1 MSVIGSI
8 SSETISPKS
17 FTFNQVK
24 SEVLTSINDPLGDTY
39 SDRAKELI
47 YEGICSLALGGYSR
61 DGYPLIA
68 KTEIY
73 DVATG
78 GHPIQI
84 SGSSSVLSS
93 PVLKIVSIV
102 DEQATAGLIGVQTYK
117 FIPIGLDEYN
127 RLFDQD
133 EYPFADE
140 LFYYR
145 EGDFIKLYPVGRVGD
160 VGSILINYIASPDD
174 YGDSDVM
181 TDGYSLDF
189 LYKVVDYSVGRIR
202 EEQTGE

>member
-1 MSVIGSI
+1 MSIATEAI
-8 SSETISPKS
+8 SQKS

-24 SEVLTSINDPLGDTY
+24 SEVLTRVNDPLGDTY
-39 SDRAKELI
+39 SARAKELI

-68 KTEIY
+68 KTESY
-73 DVATG
+73 NVAAR
-78 GHPIQI
+78 GHPIQV

-102 DEQATAGLIGVQTYK
+102 DEQSVAGLIGVQTYK

-140 LFYYR
+140 IFYYR
-145 EGDFIKLYPVGRVGD
+145 EGDYIKLYPLERACD

-189 LYKVVDYSVGRIR
+189 LYKVVDYSVGKIR
-202 EEQTGE
+202 QEQAGE

>member
-24 SEVLTSINDPLGDTY
+24 SEVLTRINDPLGDTY

-102 DEQATAGLIGVQTYK
+102 DEQAIAGLLGAQTYK

-140 LFYYR
+140 IFYYR
-145 EGDFIKLYPVGRVGD
+145 EGDHIKLYPLERAGD
-160 VGSILINYIASPDD
+160 VGGILINYIASPDD

>member
-1 MSVIGSI
+1 MSIAT
-8 SSETISPKS
+8 ETISLKS

-24 SEVLTSINDPLGDTY
+24 SEVLTRVNDPLGDTY

-68 KTEIY
+68 KTESY
-73 DVATG
+73 NVAES
-78 GHPIQI
+78 GHPIQV

-93 PVLKIVSIV
+93 SPLKIVSIV
-102 DEQATAGLIGVQTYK
+102 DEQAVAGLYGGQTYK

-127 RLFDQD
+127 RLFDQN
-133 EYPFADE
+133 EYPFSDE
-140 LFYYR
+140 IFYYR
-145 EGDFIKLYPVGRVGD
+145 EGDYIKLYPLERAGD
-160 VGSILINYIASPDD
+160 VGSILINYIGSPDD

>member
-1 MSVIGSI
+1 MS
-8 SSETISPKS
+8 TIATEATVHKS

-24 SEVLTSINDPLGDTY
+24 SEVLTRINDPLGDTY

-68 KTEIY
+68 KTESYNVI
-73 DVATG
+73 VS

-93 PVLKIVSIV
+93 QVLKIISIV
-102 DEQATAGLIGVQTYK
+102 DEQAVSGAAGIQTYK

-140 LFYYR
+140 IFYYR
-145 EGDFIKLYPVGRVGD
+145 EGDFIKFYPLERTGD
-160 VGSILINYIASPDD
+160 VGSILINYIAAPND
-174 YGDSDVM
+174 YGDSDIM

>member
-24 SEVLTSINDPLGDTY
+24 SEVLTRINDPLGDTY

-102 DEQATAGLIGVQTYK
+102 DEQAIAGLLGAQTYK

-160 VGSILINYIASPDD
+160 VGSILINYIASPND

-202 EEQTGE
+202 QEQAGE

>member
-1 MSVIGSI
+1 MSIATEAI
-8 SSETISPKS
+8 IQKS
-17 FTFNQVK
+17 FTFDQVK
-24 SEVLTSINDPLGDTY
+24 SEVLTRVNDPLGDTY

-68 KTEIY
+68 KTESY
-73 DVATG
+73 NVATS

-102 DEQATAGLIGVQTYK
+102 DEQAVSGAAGAQTYK

-140 LFYYR
+140 IFYYR
-145 EGDFIKLYPVGRVGD
+145 EGDYIKLYPLETAGD

-181 TDGYSLDF
+181 TYGYSLDF

>member
-1 MSVIGSI
+1 MSAIGTEAI
-8 SSETISPKS
+8 SQKS
-17 FTFNQVK
+17 FTFDQVK
-24 SEVLTSINDPLGDTY
+24 SEVLTRINDPLGDTY

-68 KTEIY
+68 KTESYNVI
-73 DVATG
+73 VS

-93 PVLKIVSIV
+93 QVLKIISIV
-102 DEQATAGLIGVQTYK
+102 DEQAVSGALGVQTYK

-140 LFYYR
+140 IFYYR
-145 EGDFIKLYPVGRVGD
+145 EGDFIKFYPLERTGD
-160 VGSILINYIASPDD
+160 VGSILINYIAAPND

>member
-1 MSVIGSI
+1 MSVIGTEAI
-8 SSETISPKS
+8 IQKS
-17 FTFNQVK
+17 FTFDQVK
-24 SEVLTSINDPLGDTY
+24 SEVLTRVNDPLGDTY

-68 KTEIY
+68 KTESY
-73 DVATG
+73 NVATS

-140 LFYYR
+140 IFYYR

>member
-1 MSVIGSI
+1 MSAIGTEAI
-8 SSETISPKS
+8 SQKS
-17 FTFNQVK
+17 FTFDQVK
-24 SEVLTSINDPLGDTY
+24 SEVLTRINDPLGDTY

-68 KTEIY
+68 KTESY
-73 DVATG
+73 NVPES

-84 SGSSSVLSS
+84 SGSSSDLSS
-93 PVLKIVSIV
+93 QVLKIISIV
-102 DEQATAGLIGVQTYK
+102 DEQSISGTFGYQLYK

-127 RLFDQD
+127 RLFTQD
-133 EYPFADE
+133 EHPFDDE
-140 LFYYR
+140 IFYYR
-145 EGDFIKLYPVGRVGD
+145 EGDFIKFYPLDRAYN
-160 VGSILINYIASPDD
+160 VGSILINYIAAPND

-189 LYKVVDYSVGRIR
+189 LYKVVDYSVGRIMQEQGR
-202 EEQTGE
+202 E

>member
-1 MSVIGSI
+1 MSVIGTEAI
-8 SSETISPKS
+8 SQKS
-17 FTFNQVK
+17 FTFDQVK
-24 SEVLTSINDPLGDTY
+24 SEVLTRINDPLGDTY

-47 YEGICSLALGGYSR
+47 YEGICSLGLGGYSR

-68 KTEIY
+68 KTESYNVI
-73 DVATG
+73 VS

-84 SGSSSVLSS
+84 SGASSVLSS
-93 PVLKIVSIV
+93 QVLKIISIV
-102 DEQATAGLIGVQTYK
+102 DEQAVSGAAGIQTYK

-140 LFYYR
+140 IFYYR
-145 EGDFIKLYPVGRVGD
+145 EGDFIKFYPLERTGD
-160 VGSILINYIASPDD
+160 VGSILINYIAAPND

>member
-24 SEVLTSINDPLGDTY
+24 SEVLTRINDPLGDTY

-102 DEQATAGLIGVQTYK
+102 DEQAIAGLLGAQTYK

-202 EEQTGE
+202 QEQAGE

>member
-1 MSVIGSI
+1 MSIGTEAS
-8 SSETISPKS
+8 SPKS

-24 SEVLTSINDPLGDTY
+24 SEVLTRVNDPLGDTY

-47 YEGICSLALGGYSR
+47 YEGICSIALGGYSR

-68 KTEIY
+68 KTESY
-73 DVATG
+73 NVAAS
-78 GHPIQI
+78 GHPIQV
-84 SGSSSVLSS
+84 SGFSSALSSS
-93 PVLKIVSIV
+93 PLKIVSIV
-102 DEQATAGLIGVQTYK
+102 DEQAVAGLYGGQTYK

-127 RLFDQD
+127 RLFDQN
-133 EYPFADE
+133 EYPFSDE
-140 LFYYR
+140 IFYYR
-145 EGDFIKLYPVGRVGD
+145 EGDYIKLYPLERAGD
-160 VGSILINYIASPDD
+160 VGSILINYIGSPDD

-202 EEQTGE
+202 QEQAGE

>member
-1 MSVIGSI
+1 MSIATEAV
-8 SSETISPKS
+8 SPKS

-24 SEVLTSINDPLGDTY
+24 SEVLTRVNDPLGDTY
-39 SDRAKELI
+39 SNRAKELI

-68 KTEIY
+68 KTESY
-73 DVATG
+73 NVADS
-78 GHPIQI
+78 GHPIQV
-84 SGSSSVLSS
+84 SGSSSALSS
-93 PVLKIVSIV
+93 SPLKIVSIV
-102 DEQATAGLIGVQTYK
+102 DEQAVAGLYGGQTYK

-127 RLFDQD
+127 RLFDQN
-133 EYPFADE
+133 EYPFSDE
-140 LFYYR
+140 IFYYR
-145 EGDFIKLYPVGRVGD
+145 EGDYIKLYPLERAGD
-160 VGSILINYIASPDD
+160 VGSILINYVASPDD

-202 EEQTGE
+202 QEQAGE

>member
-1 MSVIGSI
+1 MSSI
-8 SSETISPKS
+8 ATEAISQKS
-17 FTFNQVK
+17 FTFDQVK
-24 SEVLTSINDPLGDTY
+24 SEVLTRINDPLGDTY

-68 KTEIY
+68 KTESY
-73 DVATG
+73 NVSES

-93 PVLKIVSIV
+93 QVLKIISIV
-102 DEQATAGLIGVQTYK
+102 DEQAVSGALGVQTYK

-140 LFYYR
+140 IFYYR

-160 VGSILINYIASPDD
+160 VGSILINYIASPNN

-181 TDGYSLDF
+181 TNGYSLDF
-189 LYKVVDYSVGRIR
+189 LYKVVDYSVGRIMQEQGR
-202 EEQTGE
+202 E